1 MANSNHIA
9 KKNKLIKLKLV
20 MKNLQ
25 SCLSLWKRLP
35 IYISYDILSSRITT
49 LPSIMSD
56 VEELQDQHDHEEA
69 SSCHFGDSKAVVPPQ
84 DVVKEGHFA
93 VVAVDGVETKRFM
106 VPLSYLTHPMF
117 LVLLEKAA
125 EEYGFDHEGALTIPC
140 TPTEIDNILAER
152 WNGATAANSRRRANH
167 CRRNYS
173 NFVLLIYYLRF
184 QKIFTVTICTDSN
197 AIFNY

>member
-25 SCLSLWKRLP
+25 SCFSLWKRLP

-49 LPSIMSD
+49 LPLIMSD

-140 TPTEIDNILAER
+140 TPTEIDNILAESQELR
-152 WNGATAANSRRRANH
+152 LISKYTFDVHLEIDDNTPHFHIQPCSPPSR
-167 CRRNYS
+167 
-173 NFVLLIYYLRF
+173 LLL
-184 QKIFTVTICTDSN
+184 SPPSHPLL
-197 AIFNY
+197 